1 MKSTID
7 RTEILQHALIGFQ
20 LQRKRIDQQIADLQ
34 RELNGNA
41 PQVEQQAQPQQEK
54 PKRRLSA
61 RGRANIIRATK
72 ERWRRARAAGRK
84 RLG

>member
-1 MKSTID
+1 MKTTID

-20 LQRKRIDQQIADLQ
+20 LQKKRIDQQIADLQ
-34 RELNGNA
+34 HELNGAA
-41 PQVEQQAQPQQEK
+41 PPEVEPHEERA
-54 PKRRLSA
+54 KRRLSA
-61 RGRANIIRATK
+61 RGRANIVRATK